1 MRYQNVCLEA
11 LGYALPSEIL
21 TSEEIE
27 DRLAPLYDRL
37 KLPHGRLEL
46 MSGIRQRRLWP
57 RGMRPSEQSV
67 VSGTRAI
74 AAAGIDPMLI
84 GALVHGSVCRDYL
97 EPATACSVH
106 DRLEL
111 SEDCLIYD
119 VSNACLGLLN
129 GLVQV
134 ANMIE
139 LGQIRA
145 GLVVGTEDSRQLL
158 ESTIDALNRDTTLTR
173 KTVKPAFAS
182 LTIGSASAAM
192 LLVHKEISRSGNQ
205 LTSVV
210 ARAHTHHHDL
220 CQGGHEA
227 DGGGSAVLMQTDS
240 EQLLQEGIATGAA
253 TFEKFLNQSGWSA
266 GGENAAARGANSI
279 DKTICHQVGAA
290 HRNLMLQSLGL
301 SLERDYSTFPW
312 LGNTGS
318 AALPVTLA
326 LAAESGFVSSR
337 DRVALLGIG
346 SGINCLMAS
355 VQWQKSLVGG
365 EPAGQTEHWLPA
377 PHVPL
382 VQSARSPSR

>member
-1 MRYQNVCLEA
+1 MRYQSVCLEA

-27 DRLAPLYDRL
+27 NRLASLYQRL
-37 KLPHGRLEL
+37 KLPQGRLEL

-67 VSGTRAI
+67 VSGRRAI
-74 AAAGIDPMLI
+74 EAAGIDPKLI

-145 GLVVGTEDSRQLL
+145 GLVVGTEDSRRLV
-158 ESTIDALNRDTTLTR
+158 ESTIDALNRDTALTR
-173 KTVKPAFAS
+173 QSVKPAFAS

-240 EQLLQEGIATGAA
+240 ERLLQEGIATGAA
-253 TFEKFLNQSGWSA
+253 TFEKFLSECYWSA
-266 GGENAAARGANSI
+266 NEEHVSPGGADPM
-279 DKTICHQVGAA
+279 DKTICHQVGGA
-290 HRNLMLQSLGL
+290 HRKLLLQSLGL
-301 SLERDYSTFPW
+301 AAERDYSTFPW

-326 LAAESGFVSSR
+326 LAAESGFVSSG

-346 SGINCLMAS
+346 SGINCLMAG
-355 VQWQKSLVGG
+355 VQWQRSLVGG
-365 EPAGQTEHWLPA
+365 ESLGREGHSLPS

-382 VQSARSPSR
+382 AQSAGSSLR